1 MLVYLDTAIVIYFV
15 EQVPQFFP
23 LVQQRLNDLHNAG
36 DQPALSD
43 LTELECLVQP
53 LRQNNAVV
61 EADFETFF
69 ALANIVHVPLTS
81 AVYRRAAR
89 IRAVHRFQLADSLHL
104 AAAIEGGCG
113 LFLTN
118 DHRLRVFPDIP
129 IEVLT

>member
-1 MLVYLDTAIVIYFV
+1 MLIYLDTAIVIYFV
-15 EQVPQFFP
+15 EQVPLFFP
-23 LVQQRLNDLHNAG
+23 LVQQRLNDIHDAG
-36 DQPALSD
+36 DHLALSD

-53 LRQNNAVV
+53 LRQNNATLQ
-61 EADFETFF
+61 ADFEAFF
-69 ALANIVHVPLTS
+69 ASAGIVHVPITS

-89 IRAVHRFQLADSLHL
+89 IRADHRFQLADSIHL
-104 AAAIEGGCG
+104 ACSLEGGCG